1 MKTANII
8 VIALPATVTLIKR
21 LNDHLSYLQVV
32 TACSEKIS
40 GGALL
45 NDRHGYRNKCDNVA
59 PQNIKNAGHIS
70 QVSLNLL
77 EMSGRS
83 FEVGGYLH

>member
-8 VIALPATVTLIKR
+8 VIALPAKVTLIKH
-21 LNDHLSYLQVV
+21 LSDHLSYLQVV

-45 NDRHGYRNKCDNVA
+45 YDRHGYRNKCDNVA
-59 PQNIKNAGHIS
+59 SQSIKKMQDIS
-70 QVSLNLL
+70 LYNL
-77 EMSGRS
+77 SK
-83 FEVGGYLH
+83 FKFP